1 MNWTRSQ
8 YRHRFT
14 HFTDAL
20 IPIYNWVFRML
31 GGRKNEVF
39 RQRIIELA
47 RLCGGEDVK
56 EVHAQNNH

>member
-20 IPIYNWVFRML
+20 IPIYNWGFRVP
-31 GGRKNEVF
+31 GGHKNEVF

-47 RLCGGEDVK
+47 GQGAGTKHD
-56 EVHAQNNH
+56 